1 MIWISRQA
9 IWLLLRLCLERM
21 EELLSLLGILSSYWF
36 IWMWVIL
43 APTSSFEPTFIFLSM
58 TQLCFRCALRLS
70 NVQNF
75 EFYKTEKLS
84 ELDENCQQLLSFVN
98 NQSKCLFCLGI
109 LQERSNRETP
119 TFRNFYLSVGPWYF
133 HRFVGQNMA
142 HIWKYSFLW
151 ALHNIYSGK

>member
-1 MIWISRQA
+1 MENIYKVANSPDIWYQLLWISRQA
-9 IWLLLRLCLERM
+9 SWLLLRLCLERM
-21 EELLSLLGILSSYWF
+21 EELLSLLGILPSDWF

-43 APTSSFEPTFIFLSM
+43 APTSPFEPTFIFLSM

-84 ELDENCQQLLSFVN
+84 ELDENCQQLLGFVD

-119 TFRNFYLSVGPWYF
+119 TFQNFIFRLNVVYF
-133 HRFVGQNMA
+133 P
-142 HIWKYSFLW
+142 
-151 ALHNIYSGK
+151 